1 MRFFITIAFFFI
13 CLSTL
18 IAQEED
24 YRFAET
30 FDRTPLAEVLNL
42 LKNKYD
48 LKIAYDDALITG
60 TTISGTFQA
69 QSIPLFLSALLKD
82 KGIDF
87 QLLNGK
93 IILIPKRV
101 DMQVRT
107 PQLFDLTVYG
117 LVQDAMTGENL
128 PNALVR
134 VSGSN
139 MGVTT
144 NQDGYF
150 SLPKVPNDT
159 VTIEVSYVGY
169 QKSETKLVPGQ
180 SAQTLRFS
188 MQQSSIELSEFT
200 VVDDFNSTI
209 NYGED
214 ISQISI
220 NPKNLFAVPNLGELD
235 IFRSLQLLPGIG
247 SSNETSSSLAIRN
260 SPSSQNL
267 VLLDGYNLYR
277 LDHFF
282 GVFSA
287 INADAI
293 RDIQIYKGGYGA
305 QYGGRV
311 SGVVDMTGN
320 TGNFNE
326 PEFSIGANLLSAR
339 ISANVPI
346 ASGTGAL
353 HFSYRR
359 AYTDII
365 RSKLFENL
373 YSKFRNRSNQ
383 VSQPNAS
390 QNSEDFL
397 RPDFKFRDFHIKG
410 SLQVSSEDILSISFY
425 NSRDQ
430 LATDFDIVDAEP
442 NAPTNIQT
450 IDSFNEMSE
459 WGNQGLGIIWSKNW
473 NRNYFTSL
481 QIARSAY
488 DLNYNFENVLRNQSG
503 DITNEFRLE
512 RENAV
517 IDYQINIK
525 NELSL
530 GNRHQIKFGLNYSN
544 LAVSNRLQIDGTAQ
558 GLTDL
563 GSIPSAQGNL
573 MGLYVSDK
581 IYLANKLKLTVG
593 LRHTFNDLVDESLF
607 APRSALSYQLSPT
620 LEFKASAGK
629 YYQLIREE
637 VFDDP
642 FTDAQNVW
650 KLSSNAL
657 PALEANHYI
666 AGLQYR
672 KNNLTIDF
680 EFYRKD
686 LTGLSESN
694 ISHRYDPL
702 LQGKVAELTP
712 IMGTGEI
719 RGIDFLIQKKMGSYQ
734 GWLAYSRSKATNR
747 FDLINGNN
755 EIPAREDQ
763 RDELKLVHIFEW
775 QKWNFSATWI
785 YGTGRPFFE
794 PEINFITNT
803 QGDVI
808 DFELINTRKS
818 IVRLPNY
825 HRLDVSAALKFEG
838 EEMRGEVGLSLL
850 NVYNRNNIQSR
861 RLNRNALE
869 KAVSDGNTLNRD
881 DLYREIGLLDFTPSI
896 FLNLRF

>member
-277 LDHFF
+277 LDHF
-282 GVFSA
+282 
-287 INADAI
+287 
-293 RDIQIYKGGYGA
+293 
-305 QYGGRV
+305 
-311 SGVVDMTGN
+311 
-320 TGNFNE
+320 
-326 PEFSIGANLLSAR
+326 L
-339 ISANVPI
+339 
-346 ASGTGAL
+346 
-353 HFSYRR
+353 
-359 AYTDII
+359 
-365 RSKLFENL
+365 
-373 YSKFRNRSNQ
+373 
-383 VSQPNAS
+383 
-390 QNSEDFL
+390 
-397 RPDFKFRDFHIKG
+397 
-410 SLQVSSEDILSISFY
+410 
-425 NSRDQ
+425 
-430 LATDFDIVDAEP
+430 
-442 NAPTNIQT
+442 
-450 IDSFNEMSE
+450 
-459 WGNQGLGIIWSKNW
+459 
-473 NRNYFTSL
+473 
-481 QIARSAY
+481 
-488 DLNYNFENVLRNQSG
+488 
-503 DITNEFRLE
+503 
-512 RENAV
+512 
-517 IDYQINIK
+517 
-525 NELSL
+525 
-530 GNRHQIKFGLNYSN
+530 
-544 LAVSNRLQIDGTAQ
+544 
-558 GLTDL
+558 
-563 GSIPSAQGNL
+563 
-573 MGLYVSDK
+573 
-581 IYLANKLKLTVG
+581 
-593 LRHTFNDLVDESLF
+593 ESLVPSMQMPF
-607 APRSALSYQLSPT
+607 VIFR
-620 LEFKASAGK
+620 F
-629 YYQLIREE
+629 IREDMALNMVD
-637 VFDDP
+637 VFP
-642 FTDAQNVW
+642 
-650 KLSSNAL
+650 
-657 PALEANHYI
+657 
-666 AGLQYR
+666 
-672 KNNLTIDF
+672 
-680 EFYRKD
+680 
-686 LTGLSESN
+686 ES
-694 ISHRYDPL
+694 
-702 LQGKVAELTP
+702 
-712 IMGTGEI
+712 
-719 RGIDFLIQKKMGSYQ
+719 
-734 GWLAYSRSKATNR
+734 
-747 FDLINGNN
+747 
-755 EIPAREDQ
+755 
-763 RDELKLVHIFEW
+763 
-775 QKWNFSATWI
+775 
-785 YGTGRPFFE
+785 
-794 PEINFITNT
+794 
-803 QGDVI
+803 
-808 DFELINTRKS
+808 
-818 IVRLPNY
+818 
-825 HRLDVSAALKFEG
+825 
-838 EEMRGEVGLSLL
+838 
-850 NVYNRNNIQSR
+850 
-861 RLNRNALE
+861 
-869 KAVSDGNTLNRD
+869 
-881 DLYREIGLLDFTPSI
+881 
-896 FLNLRF
+896 